1 VSDEIRQHWAQHA
14 AAGQDSSTA
23 GEEAAAAGVKRKAV
37 GLPQARQSDIRRRF
51 SCKAN
56 ELTSFEFTEVCRAFL
71 RCFVC
76 HNIPFEVVNS
86 PHLARAL
93 EMLRPGFLLPGAT
106 TFKDKYLYQE
116 YQGIVLKRSRRIQES
131 ENLTLSLD
139 GWTDPNKRS
148 IFAFVLIFPEDREP
162 ALLETR
168 DASAIIHSAEN
179 LAGAQCWGLVR
190 CPCTQWVHNCCNNP
204 QRVCVCVCVCV
215 L

>member
-1 VSDEIRQHWAQHA
+1 MDKCPEVSEEIRQHWAQQA
-14 AAGQDSSTA
+14 AVGQDSSTA

-37 GLPQARQSDIRRRF
+37 GLPQARQTDIRRRF

-56 ELTSFEFTEVCRAFL
+56 QLTSIETTEVRRAVL

-76 HNIPFEVVNS
+76 HNIPFDVVNS

-106 TFKDKYLYQE
+106 TFKNKYLYQE
-116 YQGIVLKRSRRIQES
+116 YQGVVLKRSRRIEES

-139 GWTDPNKRS
+139 GWTDANKRS
-148 IFAFVLIFPEDREP
+148 IFVFMLIFPEDREP

-168 DASAIIHSAEN
+168 DVSVIIHSAEN
-179 LAGAQCWGLVR
+179 LAGAQCWGLIR
-190 CPCTQWVHNCCNNP
+190 CPSTQ
-204 QRVCVCVCVCV
+204 
-215 L
+215 

>member
-1 VSDEIRQHWAQHA
+1 MSAPPDESGSTYGSSSQLSAPSSSASRRGRGGRKGADVRASEFKTLEFSSSSKRSGAECKHCGEKWSAAKAHAKTLLQHIVEKCPEVSDEIRQHWAQHA

-116 YQGIVLKRSRRIQES
+116 YQGCLLYTSRR
-131 ENLTLSLD
+131 
-139 GWTDPNKRS
+139 G
-148 IFAFVLIFPEDREP
+148 
-162 ALLETR
+162 
-168 DASAIIHSAEN
+168 
-179 LAGAQCWGLVR
+179 
-190 CPCTQWVHNCCNNP
+190 
-204 QRVCVCVCVCV
+204 
-215 L
+215 